1 MTWHIYAMEYYSALK
16 EKNAVM
22 PFAAIWIMTRGYH
35 VK

>member
-1 MTWHIYAMEYYSALK
+1 MEYYSALK